1 MVQEV
6 GQVGYGPQY
15 VAAMLAAPLQDVVA
29 VSFTPTSAFDQTPGP
44 RAGAQVC
51 SPPTSPSPP
60 TPQP

>member
-44 RAGAQVC
+44 RAGAQLCV
-51 SPPTSPSPP
+51 PPTSPSPP